1 VYISWADKGSVTEGR
16 LLLRVR
22 RGFAADTDRLRVN
35 GWPVI
40 QTAVAAT
47 AAYFLAIVLLGH
59 ESPFFAP
66 IAAVVSLSVTLGQ
79 RMRRAVELVF
89 GVAVGLMVADL
100 LVLLIGS
107 GTVQIGIVVLLA
119 MAAAVFI
126 GVDP

>member
-1 VYISWADKGSVTEGR
+1 